1 MDETL
6 KKITELLSRRR
17 AELRD
22 HFKTSE
28 VWESTTEELLNKV
41 QQLKSKLENSLD
53 GTASDKKQSN

>member
-1 MDETL
+1 MDDTL

-28 VWESTTEELLNKV
+28 TWESTTEELLNKV
-41 QQLKSKLENSLD
+41 QQLKTRLESSMD
-53 GTASDKKQSN
+53 GTASDRKRE